1 MHKTHFMLV
10 ASLLLGLALPGVS
23 LAQSSPAPATP
34 SKTAATPSQQS
45 PAKKPAASSTAK
57 KPSVAMSLKTGRD
70 KASYSLGVNVGRS
83 FHRSSLE
90 PKDVNSAAFLQGV
103 RDALADKKLLLT
115 DQEMQAALASLQT
128 ELRKEVEAKDAL
140 LAAPNRKKGVAFLA
154 ENKSK
159 DGVVTLP
166 DGLQYKILKAGD
178 GPKPTAADVVNC
190 KYRGTLIDGTE
201 FDGTD
206 KRGDQPVK
214 FPVNGVIK
222 GWTEALQL
230 MPVGSKWQLYIPAD
244 LAYGDQSRGPLIQPG
259 STLIFEIELV
269 SIESKP
275 VPAAK

>member
-1 MHKTHFMLV
+1 MQKTLFSLA
-10 ASLLLGLALPGVS
+10 ASLLLAFALPGIS
-23 LAQSSPAPATP
+23 HAQTSTAPQSSAP
-34 SKTAATPSQQS
+34 KS
-45 PAKKPAASSTAK
+45 PAKKPAASSTTK
-57 KPSVAMSLKTGRD
+57 KPAVAMSLKTNRD

-83 FHRSSLE
+83 FHRSSLA
-90 PKDVNSAAFLQGV
+90 PKDVNGTAFLQGL
-103 RDALADKKLLLT
+103 RDALADKNLLLT

-140 LAAPNRKKGVAFLA
+140 LAAPNRKKGAAFLV

-178 GPKPTAADVVNC
+178 GPKPSATDVVNC

-206 KRGDQPVK
+206 KRGDQPAK

-230 MPVGSKWQLYIPAD
+230 MPVGSKWQLYIPPD
-244 LAYGDQSRGPLIQPG
+244 LAYGDQSRGPIIQPG
-259 STLIFEIELV
+259 STLIFEIELL

-275 VPAAK
+275 IPAAPK